1 MSAYRFDRYE
11 LFPESRR
18 LIHEGRDT
26 AVGLRVFD
34 VITYLVQNRQRAI
47 GRDELI
53 AAVWGR
59 SEAGDAMLAQV
70 VLKARRAFGD
80 DGNAQ
85 NYIRTIPR
93 FGYQW
98 VAETQPF
105 DAAESEPA
113 HVAHERMAADD
124 DVAGDVVVSDKAI
137 DAAKVALT
145 SAATANVSQRARWRW
160 PIGAAAALALAL
172 AVGWAT
178 VHRHAPVSGDAAQAP
193 PESNANLILVLPTHV
208 QSTVAEDGWMRLG
221 VMSLSAQALGD
232 IAGHAVVPDETA
244 LAAVARAGAQGD
256 MAHLRTETRAS
267 IVITSEANRSDTEW
281 VLSAT
286 VFGPDGQ
293 TQMVGAKAADP
304 IVAAGALARNLHD
317 VLAPADAPVE
327 GEALPP
333 EVSALNARMKAAIL
347 EGQNGRALALYDTAA
362 PSVAAAPTA
371 ILLRAEALIQLGR
384 ANEAAASLH
393 TLVDRAAA
401 TPAPRW
407 LGAAW
412 SALGDCELSLG
423 HPALAETHFRHAL
436 DLLAGSDD
444 HRTTGLAWRGLGIAQ
459 VLRND
464 LDDAEQSHLHA
475 RLQLERVGDRQMLAR
490 VIDCLAY
497 IAAHRGRMAEA
508 LLLYEQA
515 ATIGATIGSNETEL
529 GSQLNLAQSHEY
541 LLHHSVALEKLRAL
555 LPRLNA
561 LDYPALHRFGLSAYA
576 SVLVETGAYNAAKQ
590 ELARMD
596 VESAAAHDGVV
607 DVRLDEAQN
616 RLAIGDIAGSIRQAE
631 DVRASLSGQNAAD
644 QRLEALAVLLQ
655 AHIGGDAKAARTLA
669 ENTALWEPANALA
682 PARVHAL
689 VALARWH
696 AQQPDDTAASG
707 LYRQAFALARD
718 FGTPIILRDAA
729 VPYAEFQLSHADANG
744 ALATASVL
752 GPYADEDFQS
762 ALLLARLAAANRDSG
777 LAQSY
782 FVRARRL
789 AGERWTPPLAEE
801 ESAALRGPGDTEPK
815 PGTRTTA
822 AVIQSQ

>member
-1 MSAYRFDRYE
+1 
-11 LFPESRR
+11 
-18 LIHEGRDT
+18 
-26 AVGLRVFD
+26 
-34 VITYLVQNRQRAI
+34 
-47 GRDELI
+47 
-53 AAVWGR
+53 
-59 SEAGDAMLAQV
+59 
-70 VLKARRAFGD
+70 
-80 DGNAQ
+80 
-85 NYIRTIPR
+85 
-93 FGYQW
+93 
-98 VAETQPF
+98 
-105 DAAESEPA
+105 
-113 HVAHERMAADD
+113 
-124 DVAGDVVVSDKAI
+124 
-137 DAAKVALT
+137 
-145 SAATANVSQRARWRW
+145 
-160 PIGAAAALALAL
+160 
-172 AVGWAT
+172 
-178 VHRHAPVSGDAAQAP
+178 
-193 PESNANLILVLPTHV
+193 
-208 QSTVAEDGWMRLG
+208 
-221 VMSLSAQALGD
+221 
-232 IAGHAVVPDETA
+232 
-244 LAAVARAGAQGD
+244 
-256 MAHLRTETRAS
+256 
-267 IVITSEANRSDTEW
+267 
-281 VLSAT
+281 
-286 VFGPDGQ
+286 
-293 TQMVGAKAADP
+293 
-304 IVAAGALARNLHD
+304 
-317 VLAPADAPVE
+317 
-327 GEALPP
+327 
-333 EVSALNARMKAAIL
+333 
-347 EGQNGRALALYDTAA
+347 
-362 PSVAAAPTA
+362 
-371 ILLRAEALIQLGR
+371 
-384 ANEAAASLH
+384 
-393 TLVDRAAA
+393 
-401 TPAPRW
+401 
-407 LGAAW
+407 
-412 SALGDCELSLG
+412 
-423 HPALAETHFRHAL
+423 
-436 DLLAGSDD
+436 
-444 HRTTGLAWRGLGIAQ
+444 
-459 VLRND
+459 
-464 LDDAEQSHLHA
+464 
-475 RLQLERVGDRQMLAR
+475 
-490 VIDCLAY
+490 
-497 IAAHRGRMAEA
+497 MAEA

-596 VESAAAHDGVV
+596 AESAAAHDGVV

-696 AQQPDDTAASG
+696 AQQPDDTAAAG

-789 AGERWTPPLAEE
+789 AGERWTPPLTEE
-801 ESAALRGPGDTEPK
+801 EAAALRGPGDTEPK